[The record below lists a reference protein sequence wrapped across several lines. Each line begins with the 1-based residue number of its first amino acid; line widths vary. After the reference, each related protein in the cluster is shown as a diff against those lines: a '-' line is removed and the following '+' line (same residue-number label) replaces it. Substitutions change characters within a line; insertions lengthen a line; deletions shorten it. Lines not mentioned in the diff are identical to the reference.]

1 MRSDYIEPRM
11 KALEMTHKIEH
22 SAQVVKTL
30 RRKSVVF
37 MFRFQPPT
45 TVFYTS
51 SSINVIHLIHSF
63 AAL

>member
-30 RRKSVVF
+30 RRKSAVF

-51 SSINVIHLIHSF
+51 SFVDVIDLIDPF